1 MMRMLR
7 EGDGEGIRICERV
20 FDISCYGFFFNKG
33 KCVNLNS
40 RFVNKKSQI
49 CQNNTV
55 EKLIEKSDTK
65 ISRLKYHSQ

>member
-1 MMRMLR
+1 MVR
-7 EGDGEGIRICERV
+7 ESGYVSVCLTSHV
-20 FDISCYGFFFNKG
+20 MAFFFNKG

-55 EKLIEKSDTK
+55 EKLIEKK
-65 ISRLKYHSQ
+65 